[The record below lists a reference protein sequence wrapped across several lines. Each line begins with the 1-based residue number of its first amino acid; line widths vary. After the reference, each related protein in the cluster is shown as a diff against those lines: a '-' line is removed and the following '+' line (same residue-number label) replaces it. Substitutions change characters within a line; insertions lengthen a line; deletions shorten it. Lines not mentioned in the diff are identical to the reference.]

1 MGLGVRWNVK
11 GALSWSVL
19 RQRIGA
25 SFGILRAKKK
35 KRLYKIL
42 HHFVMRIE
50 SILAK
55 SFTPQLSTIGVTN
68 LM

>member
-35 KRLYKIL
+35 RLYKIL
-42 HHFVMRIE
+42 YNFVMRIE